1 MSDEAAKGTPTGHSL
16 GPRTPARQGP
26 TEPDPTGSEPAAQ
39 PLAPAALRR
48 LLSELPKA
56 ELHLHLDG
64 SLRIS
69 TALDLAR
76 SRGVEAPRSFTAMY
90 AALVAP
96 ERCADQAELLRAFD
110 LPIALLQDADALE
123 RATAELVED
132 KAAEGV
138 RYVEIR
144 WGPLLHGRR
153 GLALEDGIAA
163 VCRGAAAASRRTG
176 TVVRLIAVALRSHDP
191 DENVRLAEVAG
202 RFRSEGLVGW
212 DLAGPEAAFPDP
224 LRHRRAFEVAR
235 AAGLR
240 ITIHAGEW
248 GGAAQVRRAL
258 ALDPERIAHG
268 PGAID
273 DPDLC
278 RELAAR
284 GIALD
289 LCPTS
294 NVQAGIV
301 PSIRDHPIVR
311 LHREGVRVTLSTDD
325 RTVSDV
331 TLTEEYRRVVE
342 ALGLDLPTLWAIDRG
357 ALEVAFVEP
366 AVRDTL
372 KADFDAV
379 AARIPELGDGPGSAP
394 GPTA

>member
-1 MSDEAAKGTPTGHSL
+1 MDDEAARAASRPSL
-16 GPRTPARQGP
+16 DAPGPIRQGS
-26 TEPDPTGSEPAAQ
+26 DDAGPAAV
-39 PLAPAALRR
+39 PAPPVLRHLVGR
-48 LLSELPKA
+48 LPKA

-64 SLRIS
+64 SLRIA
-69 TALDLAR
+69 TALELAR
-76 SRGVEAPRSFTAMY
+76 SRGVEAPRTFAGMY

-110 LPIALLQDADALE
+110 LPIALLQDAEALE

-144 WGPLLHGRR
+144 WGPLLHIRR
-153 GLALEDGIAA
+153 GLDLAAGIAA
-163 VCRGAAAASRRTG
+163 VCRGAAEAGRRTG

-191 DENVRLAEVAG
+191 DDNRRLADVAG

-212 DLAGPEAAFPDP
+212 DLAGPEAAYPDP
-224 LRHRRAFEVAR
+224 LRHRAAFEAAR
-235 AAGLR
+235 SAGLR

-301 PSIRDHPIVR
+301 PAIRDHPLAR
-311 LHREGVRVTLSTDD
+311 LHRAGVRVTLSTDD

-331 TLTEEYRRVVE
+331 TLTEEYLRVVE
-342 ALGLDLPTLWAIDRG
+342 ALGLDLPTLWTIDRG
-357 ALEVAFVEP
+357 ALDLAFAEP
-366 AVRDTL
+366 AALAPLR
-372 KADFDAV
+372 AEFDAF
-379 AARIPELGDGPGSAP
+379 AALVPELRPTGAGLGSGGASSD
-394 GPTA
+394 